1 MSQLRLGYLYGLGA
15 YALWGF
21 MPLYIKLLLPTG
33 AIEVLAHR
41 VIWSV
46 AVVAIVLFVVRGWR
60 PLWRLAGRPAA
71 LGAVALAAGL
81 LAVNWGTYIY
91 GVNTDRVVE
100 TALGYFI
107 NPLVVVLLGVG
118 VLGERLRSAQWV
130 AVGTGGAAVAVLTV
144 DYGRV
149 PYIALTLAL
158 SFAAYGLVKKRL
170 GLPAAQGLFVESAV
184 LALPALGYV
193 GWLAW
198 RAESTFTTIS
208 PGHTALLVAAGVV
221 TAIPLLFFAGAANR
235 IPLTGLGM
243 LQYLAPILQLGCGV
257 LIFHEPMPPA
267 RLAGF
272 ALVWVALTIFTIDG
286 VRHARGQA
294 RTRPLPAGPEQASPE
309 PASREQAALERTA
322 PEPATAT
329 ARS

>member
-1 MSQLRLGYLYGLGA
+1 MSQLRLGYLYGIGA

-21 MPLYIKLLLPTG
+21 MPLYIRLLVPAG
-33 AIEVLAHR
+33 AVEVLAHR

-46 AVVAIVLFVVRGWR
+46 AVVVVVLSAVRGWR

-71 LGAVALAAGL
+71 LGTVALAAGL
-81 LAVNWGTYIY
+81 LAVNWGFYIY
-91 GVNTDRVVE
+91 GVNSDRVVE

-118 VLGERLRSAQWV
+118 VLGERLRAAQWA
-130 AVGTGGAAVAVLTV
+130 AVGIGGTAVAVLTV
-144 DYGRV
+144 AYGRI

-158 SFAAYGLVKKRL
+158 SFASYGLLKKRL

-184 LALPALGYV
+184 LALPALGYL
-193 GWLAW
+193 GWLVW
-198 RAESTFTTIS
+198 RADSTFTAIS
-208 PGHTALLVAAGVV
+208 PGHTALLVAAGAV

-243 LQYLAPILQLGCGV
+243 LQYIAPILQLGCGV

-267 RLAGF
+267 HLAGF
-272 ALVWVALTIFTIDG
+272 ALVWVALTVFTVDG
-286 VRHARGQA
+286 LRHARD
-294 RTRPLPAGPEQASPE
+294 RPTRQLLGAYEDGRRSPE
-309 PASREQAALERTA
+309 PATMSLAGR
-322 PEPATAT
+322 
-329 ARS
+329 